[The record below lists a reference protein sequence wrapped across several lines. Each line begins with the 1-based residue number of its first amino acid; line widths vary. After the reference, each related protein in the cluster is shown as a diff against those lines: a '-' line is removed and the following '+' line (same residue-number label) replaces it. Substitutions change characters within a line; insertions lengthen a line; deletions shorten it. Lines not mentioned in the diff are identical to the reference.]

1 MKDPQTRVL
10 LTPVLDKIVDVV
22 LAYRPKSKTK
32 KARKRKKAQKPGG
45 QHGESKNE
53 SESTMKKITKPGYR
67 DGLRVP
73 SRPTKK
79 AIRCQ

>member
-32 KARKRKKAQKPGG
+32 KARKRKKAQKPGD

-53 SESTMKKITKPGYR
+53 SPTTKV
-67 DGLRVP
+67 L
-73 SRPTKK
+73 
-79 AIRCQ
+79 